1 MMERLKAA
9 SASMNQRLLERAR
22 EPIRERAIKQ
32 VKAKLARQQRRVEDL
47 TEDEREDLVAAEE
60 KSIKAGLMLL
70 PFGALLVLLGLR

>member
-22 EPIRERAIKQ
+22 GPIRERAIKQ

-47 TEDEREDLVAAEE
+47 TEDEREDLVEAEE
-60 KSIKAGLMLL
+60 KNIRAGLMLL
-70 PFGALLVLLGLR
+70 PFGALLALLGLR